1 VQRET
6 WLGERVN
13 ECAALVLSCLV
24 LAGCGGAS
32 VDSGSGD
39 QARGSSNVARTS
51 GATARHAPAL
61 APRVCGRA
69 AGAAGARLG
78 VAVAKRVADADPVY
92 LECIL
97 DARGVHVDVVAQGIP
112 QALGD
117 YDTTLIHVVQ
127 TYIYPGP
134 ANGVLDRNQ
143 LPHPISGIGTKA
155 AWIPAQHRLLAT
167 NGTPQRGGDFL
178 SVTVTGGSTS
188 GPAGLSLARAIAAAT
203 LAVAP
208 RGPNLRSDH

>member
-1 VQRET
+1 MRQR
-6 WLGERVN
+6 LRR
-13 ECAALVLSCLV
+13 AF
-24 LAGCGGAS
+24 AGGPP
-32 VDSGSGD
+32 VP
-39 QARGSSNVARTS
+39 QAHVWES
-51 GATARHAPAL
+51 
-61 APRVCGRA
+61 
-69 AGAAGARLG
+69 
-78 VAVAKRVADADPVY
+78 AVAKRVADADPVY

-155 AWIPAQHRLLAT
+155 AWIAMRSRSSPGSAANPAAPAERTGKRL
-167 NGTPQRGGDFL
+167 P
-178 SVTVTGGSTS
+178 
-188 GPAGLSLARAIAAAT
+188 GP
-203 LAVAP
+203 
-208 RGPNLRSDH
+208 H